1 MSHALAF
8 DYGTRS
14 VGVAVGSEL
23 TGSASPLPAVRV
35 RAGRPL
41 RPENFVPIF
50 ERWHPA
56 YIVVGCPLNMDG
68 SEQELTRMARRF
80 GRRLAA
86 YFAVEL
92 HFADERLTTVC
103 ARSLLFER
111 GGWRRLN
118 KSAVDSLA
126 AAMILEGF
134 WSGGCGLEDSGMD
147 GNGS

>member
-23 TGSASPLPAVRV
+23 TGSASPLPAVRI
-35 RAGRPL
+35 RAGRSL
-41 RPENFVPIF
+41 RPECFVPLF
-50 ERWHPA
+50 ERWQPS

-68 SEQELTRMARRF
+68 SEQALTLQARRF

-86 YFAVEL
+86 YFKVKL

-118 KSAVDSLA
+118 KAAVDSLA
-126 AAMILEGF
+126 AALILEGF
-134 WSGGCGLEDSGMD
+134 WSGGCSLDGPETA